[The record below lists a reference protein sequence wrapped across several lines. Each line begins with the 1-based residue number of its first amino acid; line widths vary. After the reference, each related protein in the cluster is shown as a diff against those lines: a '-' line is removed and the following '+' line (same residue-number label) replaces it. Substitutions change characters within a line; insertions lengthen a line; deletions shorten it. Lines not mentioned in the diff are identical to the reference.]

1 MQLSLALSCSPLAAV
16 RDRLLA
22 TFGPQR
28 PTQRLDPVSQLV
40 KAAVSARTPDA
51 QSWTAFRRLLTRFP
65 SWEDLAEAPEPAVLE
80 AIHDVAFAADKA
92 RQLPHALRLIQI
104 RCKWRLT
111 LEHLADLEIDSARWW
126 LQGLPGVGVEAA
138 ACVLNFSSLAMRAI
152 VVDSHV
158 HRVTKRLGLIPAT
171 ADAAHAYRPLMDQV
185 PDHWS
190 SDDLFELH
198 GLIKGLGQLVC
209 EQETPQCGAC
219 PLKAQCPR
227 IGVGHSADVL
237 VWRGR

>member
-1 MQLSLALSCSPLAAV
+1 M
-16 RDRLLA
+16 
-22 TFGPQR
+22 
-28 PTQRLDPVSQLV
+28 
-40 KAAVSARTPDA
+40 
-51 QSWTAFRRLLTRFP
+51 
-65 SWEDLAEAPEPAVLE
+65 
-80 AIHDVAFAADKA
+80 
-92 RQLPHALRLIQI
+92 
-104 RCKWRLT
+104 
-111 LEHLADLEIDSARWW
+111 
-126 LQGLPGVGVEAA
+126 GVEAA

-158 HRVTKRLGLIPAT
+158 HRVAKRLGLIAAT
-171 ADAAHAYRPLMDQV
+171 ADAAHAYPPDGSGS
-185 PDHWS
+185 DHWS

-237 VWRGR
+237 AWRGR